1 MNREDLK
8 EGVYAGL
15 IAGLFFLVIQM
26 LLMALYLKASPWL
39 PPRMVS
45 AMILGKGVL
54 EHQNFNLGI
63 VLLAGIIHF
72 AVSIIYSLILVL
84 LIRYQSLATGTIIGV
99 VFGLVLYFIHFYGFA
114 LLFPWFNEG
123 RNVVNAFAHM
133 VFGGVAGFVFKELQI
148 SYHSESESKSD

>member
-26 LLMALYLKASPWL
+26 LLMALYLKTSPWV
-39 PPRMVS
+39 PPRMIS
-45 AMILGKGVL
+45 AMILGKGIL
-54 EHQNFNLGI
+54 SNREFNLGI

-72 AVSIIYSLILVL
+72 SVSILYSLILVF
-84 LIRYQSLATGTIIGV
+84 LIRFQSLVTGTLIGV

-114 LLFPWFNEG
+114 MIFPWFAEG

-133 VFGGVAGFVFKELQI
+133 VFGGVSGFVFKELQI
-148 SYHSESESKSD
+148 SYHSKMES